1 MIFWYGLAIGMAIM
15 GWPLYLVRQSRE
27 RHKASL
33 AKAAELIQALRA
45 RVEADALV
53 IDGFRNPLTPTKTR
67 VQDVPKR
74 LSGAQLRRVAD
85 QVNVAAFAGLQE
97 RPNSEILQEQENG

>member
-1 MIFWYGLAIGMAIM
+1 MIFWYGLTIGMAIV
-15 GWPLYLVRQSRE
+15 GWPLYLVRQSRD
-27 RHKASL
+27 RYKASL
-33 AKAAELIQALRA
+33 EAACA
-45 RVEADALV
+45 RVRELTMDKPAQS
-53 IDGFRNPLTPTKTR
+53 NPLTPTKPR

-74 LSGAQLRRVAD
+74 LSGAQLRRVSD